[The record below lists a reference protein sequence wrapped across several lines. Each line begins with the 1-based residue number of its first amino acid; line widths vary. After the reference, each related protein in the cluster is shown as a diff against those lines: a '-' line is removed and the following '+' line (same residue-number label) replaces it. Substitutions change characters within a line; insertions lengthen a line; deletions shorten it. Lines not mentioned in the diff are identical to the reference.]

1 MLNILIKKNLIIYF
15 VLILQVIRWIIRMK
29 KLLLLV
35 FLGLNLMLFSQ
46 KKPDL
51 TKIIDSIAQAN
62 WTAANKE
69 LDSIDATSISNI
81 KVAKKSDTVIFEKVP
96 QLSVQDMPI
105 TPYAMLNTVEAQ
117 RWFIFGQN
125 SLIFNQSSFSNW
137 YAGGNDNI
145 GVIGKVNY
153 NFNYKS
159 GKHFLENNV
168 QLGYGFVSS
177 TGQSTRKTEDYIN
190 ISSNYGY
197 DLGSNYYLSTG
208 FQFATQFGAGYNYSL
223 TPDPTYSDRVSK
235 FMAPG
240 YLNLGLGIS
249 YNPTDNFQLVMRPIN
264 GKFTFVLDPDLQQA
278 GRFGLERDGQSMRA
292 ELGAMV
298 NATYRINIIKDM
310 TLLNKLNLFSNYLQH
325 FERVDIAY
333 SAVLNLK
340 FNRFIN
346 TLVTFDMVYD
356 HDQIAGLQTKQT
368 LGVGLTYNFGF
379 KLEREKNNKI
389 INPFIK

>member
-1 MLNILIKKNLIIYF
+1 
-15 VLILQVIRWIIRMK
+15 MK
-29 KLLLLV
+29 KLFSVV
-35 FLGLNLMLFSQ
+35 FIGLNLILFSQ
-46 KKPDL
+46 TRPDL
-51 TKIIDSIAQAN
+51 SKIIDSIAQAN
-62 WTAANKE
+62 WTTANTV
-69 LDSIDATSISNI
+69 LDSIDTETLSNI
-81 KVAKKSDTVIFEKVP
+81 KVIKKGDTIIFKDRP
-96 QLSVQDMPI
+96 QLSLQDMPI
-105 TPYAMLNTVEAQ
+105 TPYSMFNTVEAQ

-125 SLIFNQSSFSNW
+125 SLVFNQSSFSNW

-153 NFNYKS
+153 NFNYKT

-190 ISSNYGY
+190 LSSNYGY
-197 DLGSNYYLSTG
+197 ELGSNYYLSTG
-208 FQFATQFGAGYNYSL
+208 FQFASQFGAGYNYSL
-223 TPDPTYSDRVSK
+223 TPDPTYDDRVSK

-249 YNPTDNFQLVMRPIN
+249 YNPNDNFQLVMRPIN
-264 GKFTFVLDPDLQQA
+264 GKFTFVLDPHLQQA
-278 GRFGLERDGQSMRA
+278 GKFGLERDGQSMRT

-298 NATYRINIIKDM
+298 NATYRINIMKDM
-310 TLLNKLNLFSNYLQH
+310 TLLNKLNLFSNYLEH
-325 FERVDIAY
+325 FERVDVAY
-333 SAVLNLK
+333 SAALNMK
-340 FNRFIN
+340 FNRFI
-346 TLVTFDMVYD
+346 TTVVTFDMVYD

-379 KLEREKNNKI
+379 KLERDKNNKI

>member
-1 MLNILIKKNLIIYF
+1 
-15 VLILQVIRWIIRMK
+15 
-29 KLLLLV
+29 
-35 FLGLNLMLFSQ
+35 MLFSQ

>member
-1 MLNILIKKNLIIYF
+1 
-15 VLILQVIRWIIRMK
+15 MK
-29 KLLLLV
+29 KLFSVV
-35 FLGLNLMLFSQ
+35 FIGLNLILFSQ
-46 KKPDL
+46 KRPDL
-51 TKIIDSIAQAN
+51 SKIIDSIAQAN
-62 WTAANKE
+62 WTSANTV
-69 LDSIDATSISNI
+69 LDSIDTETLSNI
-81 KVAKKSDTVIFEKVP
+81 KVIKKGDTIIIKDRP
-96 QLSVQDMPI
+96 QVSLQDMPI
-105 TPYAMLNTVEAQ
+105 TPYSMFNTVEAQ

-125 SLIFNQSSFSNW
+125 SLVFNQSSFSNW

-153 NFNYKS
+153 NFNYKT

-197 DLGSNYYLSTG
+197 DLGANYYLSTG
-208 FQFATQFGAGYNYSL
+208 FQFASQFGAGYNYSL
-223 TPDPTYSDRVSK
+223 TPDPTYNDRVSK

-249 YNPTDNFQLVMRPIN
+249 FNPNDNFQLVMRPVN
-264 GKFTFVLDPDLQQA
+264 GKFTFVLDPHLQQA
-278 GRFGLERDGQSMRA
+278 GKFGLERDGQRMRT

-298 NATYRINIIKDM
+298 NATYRINIMKDM
-310 TLLNKLNLFSNYLQH
+310 TLLNKLNLFSNYLEH
-325 FERVDIAY
+325 FERVDVAY
-333 SAVLNLK
+333 SAALNMK
-340 FNRFIN
+340 FNRFI
-346 TLVTFDMVYD
+346 TTVVTFDMVYD
-356 HDQIAGLQTKQT
+356 HDQIEGLQTKQT

-379 KLEREKNNKI
+379 KLERDKNNKI